1 MSQSNYKYR
10 VGELRPS
17 QILFSFGVGA
27 VLDLPNLSV
36 MVMGLEDWNTFLGV
50 VELGEQRLLAAI
62 RRELGQQVKKL
73 LAPPIPAEDGS
84 SGSPFDEY
92 ARTGIPVAPFPGWMV
107 CPKCRLLAPLYPYFQ
122 LKENPY
128 RPDQTRYV
136 HLNCSK
142 SQKKDPTAIPS
153 RFLVSC
159 DRGHL
164 DDFPW
169 LYFVHRGNTA
179 CKGPLRLEEY
189 GVSGS
194 PTDIVVKCSGCNIE
208 RRLSDAFG
216 ELAKKNMP
224 RCRGRH
230 PHLRSFDES
239 CDEQMKTIL
248 LGASNSWFPI
258 TLSALSIPVTSNQL
272 EQLIEQNW
280 TVLGKANDLN
290 ALEVLL
296 QALSAIGQLQEFSK
310 YKTGKIWAVIQ
321 QKQLQQ
327 QSNLDDENVRD
338 LKTPE
343 WQIFSSA
350 DPNLNTP
357 DFQLRPVNPPS
368 GYEKYFSQVVLV
380 ERLREVRA
388 LIGFTRIQSPGDFI
402 DSGQILTEHRVA
414 LSRSKPKWVPA
425 SEVKG
430 EGIFIQFQETI
441 LHQWEKNQQLRD
453 YERQAFDAHKKWCNI
468 RSLDPD
474 KVKFPGI
481 RYILLHSFAHAL
493 MRQMA
498 LECGYNAASLKERI
512 YSKRPEEE
520 GGPMAGIL
528 IYTAA
533 PDSEGTLGGL
543 VSLGEPKTLGYH
555 IDQALEQM
563 RLCASDPLC
572 AEHTPFKGATSLHWA
587 ACHAC
592 LFSPETSCERGNKY
606 LDRAVLIPTVLTT
619 DLAFFPEVKV

>member
-1 MSQSNYKYR
+1 MYKYK

-36 MVMGLEDWNTFLGV
+36 MVMGLEDWNTQNA
-50 VELGEQRLLAAI
+50 VELGEPRLLAAV
-62 RRELGQQVKKL
+62 RRELGSQVKKL
-73 LAPPIPAEDGS
+73 LSPPIPPEDVTS
-84 SGSPFDEY
+84 SSPFDEY
-92 ARTGIPVAPFPGWMV
+92 ARIGIPVAPFPGWMV
-107 CPKCRLLAPLYPYFQ
+107 CPKCRLLAPLQLGVFK
-122 LKENPY
+122 LKESPY

-136 HLNCSK
+136 HVGCPR
-142 SQKKDPTAIPS
+142 SQKEPTVIPS

-159 DRGHL
+159 ERGHL

-169 LYFVHRGNTA
+169 LYFVHKGNTE
-179 CKGPLRLEEY
+179 CKGHLRFEEY

-194 PTDIVVKCSGCNIE
+194 PSDIFVKCACGDQ
-208 RRLSDAFG
+208 RPLSDAFG
-216 ELAKKNMP
+216 ENSKKNMP
-224 RCRGRH
+224 RCRARH
-230 PHLRSFDES
+230 PHLRSFDDT
-239 CDEQMKTIL
+239 CDKQMKTIL

-258 TLSALSIPVTSNQL
+258 TLSALSIPASSNQL
-272 EQLIEQNW
+272 LQIIDQYW
-280 TVLGKANDLN
+280 TVLGKATTANGIETIIQVFE
-290 ALEVLL
+290 ATGQFPELL
-296 QALSAIGQLQEFSK
+296 QELSKHPLE
-310 YKTGKIWAVIQ
+310 KIWTLIEE
-321 QKQLQQ
+321 KQNQQ
-327 QSNLDDENVRD
+327 QSNSDDKNARD

-343 WQIFSSA
+343 WEIFSQA

-357 DFQLRPVNPPS
+357 DFQLRPVKPPV
-368 GYEKYFSQVVLV
+368 GYENYFSQVVLA

-388 LIGFTRIQSPGDFI
+388 LVSFTRIQSPGDFL
-402 DSGQILTEHRVA
+402 DSGEILTEHKVD
-414 LSRSKPKWVPA
+414 LSRNKPKWVPA

-430 EGIFIQFQETI
+430 EGIFIQFQEAI
-441 LHQWEKNQQLRD
+441 LSQWEKSQLLRE

-474 KVKFPGI
+474 KIKFSGV

-498 LECGYNAASLKERI
+498 IECGYNAASLKERI
-512 YSKRPEEE
+512 YSKRPQEE
-520 GGPMAGIL
+520 GGPMAGVL

-543 VSLGEPKTLGYH
+543 VSLGEPKKLGYH

-563 RLCASDPLC
+563 QLCTSDPLC
-572 AEHTPFKGATSLHWA
+572 AEHTPWKGTTSLHWA

-606 LDRAVLIPTVLTT
+606 LDRAVLVPTVLGA